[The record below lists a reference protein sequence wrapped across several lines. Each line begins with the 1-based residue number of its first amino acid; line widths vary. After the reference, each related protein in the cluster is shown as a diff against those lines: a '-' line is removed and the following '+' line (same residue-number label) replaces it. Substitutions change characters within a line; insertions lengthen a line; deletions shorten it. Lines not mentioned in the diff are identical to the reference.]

1 MVLSGLFSEIYLCI
15 YFKLICISIFFNDS
29 YWLLPGSP
37 IGVWPG
43 YPLRVS
49 ASHLGLQNQLQPTQ
63 RYDHFRPFKCL
74 LSLLPLT
81 QCLFPD
87 RSGRSSVKGLLLQT
101 CYQRVL
107 EKGNPRLHDS
117 RDAGK
122 GLCQWPVF
130 NAVQTLLLKT
140 DLCSTIFHFL
150 SLLRSSLSCWK
161 WSCWTWEIPAP
172 SSPQHSHL
180 PTSLT

>member
-1 MVLSGLFSEIYLCI
+1 MTVIDFCLVRQLVCDPDTHYESLHLT
-15 YFKLICISIFFNDS
+15 
-29 YWLLPGSP
+29 W
-37 IGVWPG
+37 
-43 YPLRVS
+43 
-49 ASHLGLQNQLQPTQ
+49 ASKTSCNQRRGTTI
-63 RYDHFRPFKCL
+63 FRPFKCL

-150 SLLRSSLSCWK
+150 SLLRSPLSCWK